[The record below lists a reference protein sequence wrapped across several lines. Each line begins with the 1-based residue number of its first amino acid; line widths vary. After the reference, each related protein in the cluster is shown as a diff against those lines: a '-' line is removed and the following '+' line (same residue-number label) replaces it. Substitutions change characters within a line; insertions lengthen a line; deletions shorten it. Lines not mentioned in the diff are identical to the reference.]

1 MTAKELRELLRSVP
15 DDTEVEISSIYD
27 RETEKWMPSETIEGY
42 HDGKK
47 GKFFLTPE
55 IVSIE

>member
-27 RETEKWMPSETIEGY
+27 RETEKWMPSKTIEGH
-42 HDGKK
+42 HDRKK